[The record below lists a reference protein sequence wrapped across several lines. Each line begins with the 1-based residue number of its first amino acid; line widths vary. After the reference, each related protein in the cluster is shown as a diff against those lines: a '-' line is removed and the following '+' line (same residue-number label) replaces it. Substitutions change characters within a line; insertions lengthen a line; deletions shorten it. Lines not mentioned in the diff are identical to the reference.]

1 MQLKIKNQEIKL
13 QWGLTAIIRYCESIG
28 MDDDMDKAID
38 LAMPADLS
46 AGNLLRT
53 VKHLAKFVYAAAQDW
68 AEDNDAAVD
77 FTERD
82 VIKEINEKG
91 YDFIT
96 EIIKDFTASTFMGQ
110 SLTAIV
116 SEPSDK
122 KEGQAPK
129 KSRAA
134 KS

>member
-1 MQLKIKNQEIKL
+1 MYFFNCFTYFCFI
-13 QWGLTAIIRYCESIG
+13 
-28 MDDDMDKAID
+28 
-38 LAMPADLS
+38 
-46 AGNLLRT
+46 
-53 VKHLAKFVYAAAQDW
+53 AAAQDW
-68 AEDNDAAVD
+68 AEDNDAEVD